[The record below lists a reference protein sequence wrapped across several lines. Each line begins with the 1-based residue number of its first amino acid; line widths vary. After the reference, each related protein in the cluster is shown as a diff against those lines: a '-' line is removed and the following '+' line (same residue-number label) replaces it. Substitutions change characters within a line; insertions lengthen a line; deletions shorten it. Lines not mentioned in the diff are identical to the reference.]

1 MIQLGGVP
9 DLDWV
14 VNGGVADQHP
24 GGRLEITAAA
34 GTDWTNDATGGAQ
47 QHRAALL
54 GFLAPEAFAL
64 SARVFVEEP
73 RTTFDAG
80 VLAIWGDADHWAKL
94 CFERSPLGESMV
106 VSVVTN
112 TWSDDCNSTV
122 VEDAAVHLRL
132 SRLNRRTWAFHSSTD
147 GHRWDF
153 VRLFRLEWDGPVHVG
168 FLAQAPTGESCRA
181 VFDRIRFVPH
191 PPSDLRDGF

>member
-14 VNGGVADQHP
+14 VNSGVADLLP
-24 GGRLEITAAA
+24 GGRLEITAAP

-54 GFLAPEAFAL
+54 GFVAPEAFAL
-64 SARVFVEEP
+64 SARVLVEEP

-122 VEDAAVHLRL
+122 VEDPAVHLRL
-132 SRLNRRTWAFHSSTD
+132 SRLDRRTWAFHSSTD
-147 GHRWDF
+147 GNRWDF
-153 VRLFRLEWDGPVHVG
+153 VRLFRLDWDGPVHVG
-168 FLAQAPTGESCRA
+168 FLAQAPTGERCRA
-181 VFDRIRFVPH
+181 VFDGIRFVPQS
-191 PPSDLRDGF
+191 PSDLRDGF